1 LNPKAVL
8 SGPSSAFFDTT
19 MSSDEDSLLT
29 TVAGANGKSHVT
41 VNGNG
46 HSNGDAYDSPMSED
60 DMPLVCVPLVHYML

>member
-1 LNPKAVL
+1 
-8 SGPSSAFFDTT
+8 